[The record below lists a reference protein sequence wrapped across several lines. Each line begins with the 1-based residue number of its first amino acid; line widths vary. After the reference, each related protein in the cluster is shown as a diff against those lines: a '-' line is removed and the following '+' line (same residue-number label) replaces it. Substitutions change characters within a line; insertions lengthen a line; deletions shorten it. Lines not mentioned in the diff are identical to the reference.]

1 MRPCTRRGR
10 SGPCARRR
18 GHGPRAPQAWE
29 ADVRSGRVRESQDGS
44 GKKRG
49 ESTQLKEISRKEA
62 CPQILLTWKET
73 GEEDDTQCSL

>member
-1 MRPCTRRGR
+1 M
-10 SGPCARRR
+10 
-18 GHGPRAPQAWE
+18 
-29 ADVRSGRVRESQDGS
+29 RSGRVRESQDGS

-73 GEEDDTQCSL
+73 GEEARKLTRNAHFRTSSDSCECDFI